1 MLGWLLGEGSKSPQY
16 WKQKDREEK
25 AQHKKAVNGLKT
37 DIAETQY
44 LIASTE
50 RQIEITE
57 LQTELVS
64 EQTKLV
70 GTQTQLAKKGQVL
83 SKGIDQ
89 LKDTESKYKEVVKAS
104 GKDKLFGLF

>member
-1 MLGWLLGEGSKSPQY
+1 MLDWLLGGGKSPQY
-16 WKQKDREEK
+16 WKQRDREEK
-25 AQHKKAVNGLKT
+25 TQHKKAVNGLKA

-64 EQTKLV
+64 EQTKLA
-70 GTQTQLAKKGQVL
+70 GSQTELAQKGQTL
-83 SKGIDQ
+83 SKGIDR
-89 LKDTESKYKEVVKAS
+89 LKDTESKYKEVAKAS
-104 GKDKLFGLF
+104 GQDKLFGLF